1 MSLALLLVTTLN
13 TATVAPIAAVDTT
26 RRHDEEVKVTV
37 VVDSAKKIVRVK
49 AGPFFL
55 PNMPHMEDHG
65 MMDMGTGAT
74 TPTYHFTWPVE
85 GWLRG
90 FDSGVEDA
98 DGKTLPKKLMHHM
111 IGVNYSR
118 RQALYP
124 AAERLFGAGAETAD
138 ATIPATIGVPMKPGM
153 DLGFYI
159 MWHNESG
166 ADMDGVYMTI
176 DLKYSPKNINPRP
189 VEVLP
194 LYMDVNLTVG
204 GSNVYDVPP
213 GKSTKSW
220 DFDFPINGRL
230 LGYGGHMHDYGI
242 GVKLIDLTSNKVVA
256 QVKATRDKD
265 GKVTGVSRSL
275 PGVSGSGV
283 RLRQGRKYRIIAEY
297 DNPTGHMLKNG
308 AMAHITGIFSPDN
321 PADWPAINESDPE
334 YQKDLA
340 SLEMQGSGDGME
352 GMDHEHM
359 EGMEHA
365 KPDSAGTHK
374 H

>member
-1 MSLALLLVTTLN
+1 MSFALLLLAGLTAQPASPLPPTLLRRPHEE
-13 TATVAPIAAVDTT
+13 VA
-26 RRHDEEVKVTV
+26 VKVTI
-37 VVDSAKKIVRVK
+37 DSARKVVRVK

-55 PNMPHMEDHG
+55 PNMPHMDDHG
-65 MMDMGTGAT
+65 MMDMGAGAM
-74 TPTYHFTWPVE
+74 TPVYHFTWPVE

-90 FDSGVEDA
+90 FDSGVEDSL
-98 DGKTLPKKLMHHM
+98 GNKLPKKLMHHM

-166 ADMDGVYMTI
+166 ADLDGVYMTI
-176 DLKYSPKNINPRP
+176 DLKYSPRNINPRP

-204 GSNVYDVPP
+204 GTNTYDVPP
-213 GKSTKSW
+213 GRSEKSW
-220 DFDFPINGRL
+220 DFEFPIDGRL
-230 LGYGGHMHDYGI
+230 LGYGGHLHDYGL
-242 GVKLIDLTSNKVVA
+242 GVRLVDLSTNKVIA
-256 QVKATRDKD
+256 QVKAVRTKD
-265 GKVTGVSRSL
+265 GTVTGVSRSL
-275 PGVSGSGV
+275 PGVSGEGV
-283 RLRQGRKYRIIAEY
+283 RMRAGRKYRIIATY
-297 DNPTGHMLKNG
+297 DNLTDHLLKNG
-308 AMAHITGIFSPDN
+308 AMAHITGIFAPDK
-321 PADWPAINESDPE
+321 PADWPAINDADPE

-340 SLEMQGSGDGME
+340 SLEAQGSGDGMD
-352 GMDHEHM
+352 MEHM
-359 EGMEHA
+359 EGMEHQHG
-365 KPDSAGTHK
+365 DSTSSSHN